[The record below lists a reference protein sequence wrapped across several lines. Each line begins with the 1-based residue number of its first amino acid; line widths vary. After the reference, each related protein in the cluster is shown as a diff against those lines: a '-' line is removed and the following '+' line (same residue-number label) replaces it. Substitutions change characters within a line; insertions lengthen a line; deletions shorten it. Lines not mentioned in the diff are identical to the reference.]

1 MRRLLIA
8 SLALIACGGAAPAS
22 ESNSVDPKSDEGRM
36 ARALKGL
43 VPGKPVNCISQFR
56 PSYSTQIVGDT
67 ILYRVNNRLVYRN
80 ETSGGCNATPGSDAL
95 IVRNFG
101 SQLCRGNIVRTF
113 HPLSGFETGGCS
125 LGTFTPYTKAK

>member
-22 ESNSVDPKSDEGRM
+22 ESAASDPKSDAARM
-36 ARALKGL
+36 ERALKGL
-43 VPGKPVNCISQFR
+43 VPGKPINCISQFR
-56 PSYSTQIVGDT
+56 PSYSTEIIGDT
-67 ILYRVNNRLVYRN
+67 ILYKVNRRLIYRN
-80 ETSGGCNATPGSDAL
+80 ETSGGCNATPGNDAL

-101 SQLCRGNIVRTF
+101 SQLCRGNIIRTF
-113 HPLSGFETGGCS
+113 HPISGFETGGCS